1 MKEES
6 SLTDSQKQEA
16 VNTAISEMEAKARE
30 MAEAIVEERLGNI
43 KLVLKDAKEE
53 IMRLR
58 SLAGLTNEQLNN
70 VKEENSEI
78 TEEQATRIF
87 KEIVKENLKE
97 SLNKLF

>member
-1 MKEES
+1 M
-6 SLTDSQKQEA
+6 D
-16 VNTAISEMEAKARE
+16 AKARE

-53 IMRLR
+53 IIRLR

-70 VKEENSEI
+70 VKEENGEI

-97 SLNKLF
+97 SLSKLF